1 MAQVWKGPRTAPTL
15 AAMNDDA
22 NGGLGS
28 QVDWTPV
35 RALHFPLSHSF
46 SHTNLKSPCAEQDSP
61 GDYFIIVRGFS
72 QTQRGS
78 YTITIATDSGPNGP
92 DHGGALH

>member
-22 NGGLGS
+22 NGGRGS
-28 QVDWTPV
+28 QVDWTP
-35 RALHFPLSHSF
+35 A
-46 SHTNLKSPCAEQDSP
+46 SP